1 VEVYDVGT
9 VAVKVEYFGQEVVMK
24 RHWDAVV
31 ASLGLVLGVAAMAGL
46 LVTEEYAHAAG
57 AEARGY
63 DALFHVVAD
72 AGADGNLD
80 APGDAAGA
88 QPVLV
93 ASNEVAR

>member
-9 VAVKVEYFGQEVVMK
+9 VAVKSEQQREVVMK

-31 ASLGLVLGVAAMAGL
+31 ASLGLALGVAAMAGL
-46 LVTEEYAHAAG
+46 LVTEEFAHAAG

-72 AGADGNLD
+72 TEGPSGN
-80 APGDAAGA
+80 AAGM
-88 QPVLV
+88 PTVLV
-93 ASNEVAR
+93 ASNEATR

>member
-72 AGADGNLD
+72 AGADGT
-80 APGDAAGA
+80 PGDAAGA

>member
-1 VEVYDVGT
+1 
-9 VAVKVEYFGQEVVMK
+9 MK

-31 ASLGLVLGVAAMAGL
+31 AAVGLLLGVAAMAGM

-72 AGADGNLD
+72 AQDD
-80 APGDAAGA
+80 VAGVPA
-88 QPVLV
+88 TLV
-93 ASNEVAR
+93 AANEVLR

>member
-9 VAVKVEYFGQEVVMK
+9 VAIKVQYIEREVVMK

-31 ASLGLVLGVAAMAGL
+31 ASLGLALGVAAMAGM

-72 AGADGNLD
+72 ADGKS
-80 APGDAAGA
+80 GDAAGA
-88 QPVLV
+88 HAVLV